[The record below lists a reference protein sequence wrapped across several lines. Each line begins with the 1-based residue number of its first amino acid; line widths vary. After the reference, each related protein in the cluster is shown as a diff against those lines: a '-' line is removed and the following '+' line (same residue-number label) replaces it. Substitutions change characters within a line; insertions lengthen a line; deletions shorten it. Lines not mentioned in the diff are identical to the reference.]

1 LRAFRYTF
9 ASPEGSPLISVT
21 WPFDPKRSPV
31 YYGWVVWLFSTVGF
45 LLSIPG
51 QTMGMA
57 VFTEPFLE
65 AFGLTRTQL
74 SMAYLFGTIG
84 SSLFLTQAGRWYDR
98 LGGRIMIAAS
108 SLALGLMVGYISF
121 VDVLSRWLGGH
132 TLVTFILILLG
143 FFGVRFFGQGVLT
156 SCSRNVLMLWF
167 VKRRGLVSGLRSVF
181 VSFGFSLAPL
191 VLAMMIG
198 GFGWRGAL
206 WFMALLVGL
215 VFAVLAFIFVRDNP
229 VSCGLIADGEKP
241 SDAYVAPVEAPSKSL
256 AEARRSPVFWI
267 YSMSLAMHAMFGTAL
282 TFHVVAI
289 FGEAGLPRDVAF
301 GYFFPAAI
309 CATAA
314 NLVGSYLVDKGP
326 LKPFLIVMLVGFVV
340 GGYGLINLDQSWGYW
355 MLAAGFGTGGG
366 LWGVTSN
373 LAFIRFFGPL
383 HLGEVSGF
391 NTSIS
396 VFASA
401 VGPFAFSLAV
411 DHLGSYNVAAQIC
424 LAMLVVLLI
433 AAIVLK
439 QEEVT
444 H

>member
-1 LRAFRYTF
+1 M
-9 ASPEGSPLISVT
+9 ISVT

-215 VFAVLAFIFVRDNP
+215 AFAVLAFIFVRDNP

>member
-1 LRAFRYTF
+1 
-9 ASPEGSPLISVT
+9 LISVT

>member
-1 LRAFRYTF
+1 
-9 ASPEGSPLISVT
+9 LISVT

-215 VFAVLAFIFVRDNP
+215 AFAVLAFIFVRDNP

>member
-1 LRAFRYTF
+1 MF

-215 VFAVLAFIFVRDNP
+215 AFAVLAFIFVRDNP